1 MTFFTKYRR
10 LIVSVLFI
18 SVLILVGRFV
28 SNIDFRMLRRY
39 LNEMPGMFALV
50 IGSSFVAYLFSTIGW
65 RLCMGA
71 DGHKITLVEAFRI
84 RHVGEMLGTFNPTSV
99 IAGDTFKISLLSKS
113 GLSTENSVS
122 SILLMRMINLFSSI
136 LLMTISIIYLTFG
149 RFGHEDELLLFL
161 MIAVMGALCVLLAKY
176 FLNEKLYLGKT
187 VEKIREKTKWTFLT
201 PKIVES
207 CYETNT
213 IAARYFRTNKSKF
226 TLAFVLIA
234 LHWMLGALEF
244 FIVLKTLGME
254 VSFIDAV
261 SVEMGVIIFKSLG
274 TIIPGQLGVEEYG
287 NKVLLDVIG
296 INSNEIWLIV
306 SLVRRSRQ
314 LFWLAMAGVFLII
327 ITKKSYKTA

>member
-1 MTFFTKYRR
+1 MTRIKKYWKYIIGI
-10 LIVSVLFI
+10 LLLSVLLLIARFI
-18 SVLILVGRFV
+18 SE
-28 SNIDFRMLRRY
+28 IDFHSLQTY
-39 LNEMPGMFALV
+39 LHETPAMFVLV
-50 IGSSFVAYLFSTIGW
+50 IITSFIAYLLSAIGW
-65 RLCMGA
+65 MLCMGEERTKTSI
-71 DGHKITLVEAFRI
+71 GEVFVV
-84 RHVGEMLGTFNPTSV
+84 RHVGEMLGVFNPTSI
-99 IAGDTFKISLLSKS
+99 IAGDTFKISFLSKS
-113 GLSTENSVS
+113 GLPTENGVT
-122 SILLMRMINLFSSI
+122 SILLIRMINLFSSV
-136 LLMTISIIYLTFG
+136 LLMTVSIIYLTFG
-149 RFGHEDELLLFL
+149 KFGDKDQFILFV
-161 MIAVMGALCVLLAKY
+161 MIVMAVALCLFLAKY
-176 FLNEKLYLGKT
+176 FLDEKLYFGKT
-187 VEKIREKTKWTFLT
+187 VEKIRKKTKWTFLT

>member
-1 MTFFTKYRR
+1 
-10 LIVSVLFI
+10 LFV

-65 RLCMGA
+65 RLCMGV
-71 DGHKITLVEAFRI
+71 DGRKITLAEAFRI

-99 IAGDTFKISLLSKS
+99 IAGDTFKISFLSKS
-113 GLSTENSVS
+113 GLPTENGVS
-122 SILLMRMINLFSSI
+122 SILLMRMINLFSTI
-136 LLMTISIIYLTFG
+136 LLMTVSIIYLTFG
-149 RFGHEDELLLFL
+149 KFGDKDQFILFV
-161 MIAVMGALCVLLAKY
+161 MIVMAVALCLFLAKY
-176 FLNEKLYLGKT
+176 FLDEKLYFGKT
-187 VEKIREKTKWTFLT
+187 VEKIRKKTKWTFLT

-314 LFWLAMAGVFLII
+314 LFWLAIAGVFLII

>member
-10 LIVSVLFI
+10 LIVSVLFV

-65 RLCMGA
+65 RLCMGV
-71 DGHKITLVEAFRI
+71 DGRKITLAEAFRI

-99 IAGDTFKISLLSKS
+99 IAGDTFKISFLSKS
-113 GLSTENSVS
+113 GLPTENGVS
-122 SILLMRMINLFSSI
+122 SILLMRMINLFSTI
-136 LLMTISIIYLTFG
+136 LLMTVSIIYLTFG
-149 RFGHEDELLLFL
+149 KFGDKDQFILFV
-161 MIAVMGALCVLLAKY
+161 MIVMAVALCLFLAKY
-176 FLNEKLYLGKT
+176 FLDEKLYFGKT
-187 VEKIREKTKWTFLT
+187 VEKIRKKTKWTFLT

-314 LFWLAMAGVFLII
+314 LFWLAIAGVFLII

>member
-10 LIVSVLFI
+10 LIVSVLFV

-65 RLCMGA
+65 RLCMGV
-71 DGHKITLVEAFRI
+71 DGRKITLAEAFRI

-99 IAGDTFKISLLSKS
+99 IAGDTFKISFLSKS
-113 GLSTENSVS
+113 GLPTENGVS
-122 SILLMRMINLFSSI
+122 SILLMRMINLFSTI
-136 LLMTISIIYLTFG
+136 LLMTVSIIYLTFG
-149 RFGHEDELLLFL
+149 KFGDKDQFILFV
-161 MIAVMGALCVLLAKY
+161 MIVMAVALCLFLAKY
-176 FLNEKLYLGKT
+176 FLDEKLYFGKT
-187 VEKIREKTKWTFLT
+187 VEKIRKKTKWTFLT

>member
-1 MTFFTKYRR
+1 
-10 LIVSVLFI
+10 
-18 SVLILVGRFV
+18 
-28 SNIDFRMLRRY
+28 MLRRY

-50 IGSSFVAYLFSTIGW
+50 IGSSFFAYLFSTIGW
-65 RLCMGA
+65 KLCMGV
-71 DGHKITLVEAFRI
+71 DGRKITLAEAFRI

-99 IAGDTFKISLLSKS
+99 IAGDTFKISFLSKS
-113 GLSTENSVS
+113 GLPTENGVS
-122 SILLMRMINLFSSI
+122 SILLMRMINLFSTI
-136 LLMTISIIYLTFG
+136 LLMTVSIIYLTFG
-149 RFGHEDELLLFL
+149 KFGDKDQFILFV
-161 MIAVMGALCVLLAKY
+161 MIVMAVALCLFLAKY
-176 FLNEKLYLGKT
+176 FLDEKLYFGKT
-187 VEKIREKTKWTFLT
+187 VEKIRDKTNWTFLT

-213 IAARYFRTNKSKF
+213 IAARYFRTNKLKF

-314 LFWLAMAGVFLII
+314 LFWLAIAGVFLII